1 MMSDLYFQSS
11 PPLTLVMD
19 FFIYQQLSLSFN
31 ICPAQPI
38 LRFKCSVKQ
47 IHALMF
53 FCHLQLMFL
62 LLPLQQSRSSVRSPC
77 ALCLAGCAMS
87 CPEYQ
92 LGTQPGA
99 ASAPRD
105 VSHGTSQ
112 QPRPWLGF
120 SSICRH
126 CWASAGR
133 CRSPV
138 LCATIHFLSIVYPYF
153 LDYCMCGWT

>member
-53 FCHLQLMFL
+53 FCHLQLMFCSCRC
-62 LLPLQQSRSSVRSPC
+62 SRTGPRCANRVPC
-77 ALCLAGCAMS
+77 ALLA
-87 CPEYQ
+87 
-92 LGTQPGA
+92 
-99 ASAPRD
+99 
-105 VSHGTSQ
+105 
-112 QPRPWLGF
+112 
-120 SSICRH
+120 
-126 CWASAGR
+126 
-133 CRSPV
+133 V
-138 LCATIHFLSIVYPYF
+138 L
-153 LDYCMCGWT
+153 